1 MRKIPTRAIAWILL
15 ILLALSCIIPAF
27 AADQNAR
34 TVQTVLGDGLTL
46 TQLNS
51 NLGGIRRQQFT
62 LDYEPGGAVQPLVL
76 YGDTLYGKSTVTQV
90 VDYARSQGHHVLA
103 AVNSD
108 FFFTGSGIP
117 TGMTVQD
124 GVLVTSDGSWN
135 AVGFFEDGTA
145 MAGTPGLKL
154 TLVTEEGNEY
164 PIYALNNVRT
174 SAGLYLYT
182 TDFDTVTRT
191 TAAGAEAVLEITGR
205 RDELRIGSSVEATV
219 RSVSQTKNTPVE
231 EGTMVLSLT
240 ANNTPGLDLLSML
253 EEGQEVTVY
262 AETADDRWEDVVW
275 ATGGGN
281 MLVRNGEL
289 TADANVTGREP
300 RTLLGVRE
308 DGSCT
313 VIQCDG
319 RQSGLSSGLT
329 LTEGAR
335 LLLDMDCVDVINLDG
350 GGSSV
355 TAVAYPGLEPE
366 ILSSPS
372 DGAPRAGATYLL
384 FVATG
389 DEDGR
394 TYGSVVYPRAAT
406 VLTGSVLPVSAVSY
420 NRDYLGFLDVTDR
433 LESSDGWVEDGLFYA
448 PDYPADCLLE
458 TDDSRCQSA
467 LITVTDRIASLKLGR
482 NGKSLSALSLDRG
495 QTVQLEVL
503 ASDGLRPILC
513 TPDQFTFSVS
523 GSIGTVDE
531 TGLFTAGSAV
541 GSGTVTVSYGD
552 TVCTLPVTVS
562 GKPGTLLEGF
572 ETGTGCGT
580 FGSALSSAAVTT
592 DLTRVPYGKAA
603 LSLTYSGAAD
613 DLSEYLLTTPVELSG
628 PSHLALS
635 AKGSGNWNWLFL
647 LQDGSVTALPM
658 ELSGEG
664 WQVTAAELPPDAH
677 SLLGFTC
684 EGAGDHTLLLDQI
697 TGHFGGVTADRTP
710 PSVTLAL
717 TEAGDLTATV
727 ADSGEAAITKADIAL
742 RVDGADAAFT
752 FSGGQLTAS
761 LPKDGTLHR
770 VSLTVRDNAGNLARA
785 GLDVGTLAPTF
796 TDMSGHWAASH
807 AQYLLQKGVFSP
819 AETFSPN
826 TRVSNEMA
834 ATMLSRYL
842 GVDTTLYESVTLPYG
857 DVQKIAA
864 WALPHVKAMYALGVM
879 QGTTD
884 AAGRSVL
891 RPQDN
896 CTRAQIMTVLGRT
909 LERGYVYPACGFA
922 DSAKI
927 PGWARDHIDLLA
939 GLGIV
944 TGGADGKVNPL
955 GTITRAEFAAL
966 LYRMY

>member
-1 MRKIPTRAIAWILL
+1 MKKLSTRAVAWILL
-15 ILLALSCIIPAF
+15 ILLALSCVIPAF
-27 AADQNAR
+27 AVDEGAR
-34 TVQTVLGDGLTL
+34 TVRTVLGDGLTL

-51 NLGGIRRQQFT
+51 YLSGVRRQQFT
-62 LDYEPGGAVQPLVL
+62 LDYEPGGSVQPLVL

-90 VDYARSQGHHVLA
+90 VDYARGQGYHVLA

-145 MAGTPGLKL
+145 MAGTPRLKL
-154 TLVTEEGNEY
+154 TLITEEGDEY

-174 SAGLYLYT
+174 NAGLYLYT

-205 RDELRIGSSVEATV
+205 RDELRIGSYVEATV

-231 EGTMVLSLT
+231 EGTLVLSLT
-240 ANNTPGLDLLSML
+240 AGNTAGLDLLSML
-253 EEGQEVTVY
+253 KEGQEVTVY
-262 AETADDRWEDVVW
+262 AETEDDRWEDVVW

-281 MLVRNGEL
+281 MLVRDGQL
-289 TADANVTGREP
+289 TADANVAGREP
-300 RTLLGVRE
+300 RTLLGVRD

-319 RQSGLSSGLT
+319 RQTGLSSGLT

-335 LLLDMDCVDVINLDG
+335 LLMDADCVDVINLDG

-355 TAVAYPGLEPE
+355 TTVAYPGLEPE

-389 DEDGR
+389 DDSGR
-394 TYGSVVYPRAAT
+394 SYGSVVYPRSAT

-458 TDDSRCQSA
+458 TDDNRCQSA
-467 LITVTDRIASLKLGR
+467 VITVTDRIASLKLGR
-482 NGKSLSALSLDRG
+482 NGKALSSLSLDRG
-495 QTVQLEVL
+495 QSVQLEVL
-503 ASDGLRPILC
+503 ASDGLRPITC
-513 TPDQFTFSVS
+513 TPDQFAFSVS

-531 TGLFTAGSAV
+531 TGLFTAGSTV
-541 GSGTVTVSYGD
+541 GEGTVTVSYGD

-580 FGSALSSAAVTT
+580 FGSALSSAAVTD

-613 DLSEYLLTTPVELSG
+613 DLSEYLLTAPVELSG
-628 PSHLALS
+628 PTHLAMT
-635 AKGSGNWNWLFL
+635 ARGSGSWNWLFL
-647 LQDGSVTALPM
+647 LEDGSVTALPV
-658 ELSGEG
+658 ELEGSG
-664 WQVTAAELPPDAH
+664 WQVTAAELPEDAV

-684 EGAGDHTLLLDQI
+684 EGVGSHTLLLDQI

-710 PSVTLAL
+710 PAVALSL
-717 TEAGDLTATV
+717 TEAGDLTATLS
-727 ADSGEAAITKADIAL
+727 DSGEAPLTKADISL
-742 RVDGADAAFT
+742 RIDGEEASFT
-752 FSGGQLTAS
+752 FSGGLLTAS
-761 LPKDGTLHR
+761 LPRDGALHR

-785 GLDVGTLAPTF
+785 ALDTGTLSTTF
-796 TDMSGHWAASH
+796 TDMEGHWAASH
-807 AQYLLQKGVFSP
+807 AEYLLQKGVFSP
-819 AETFSPN
+819 ADTFSPG
-826 TRVSNEMA
+826 TKVSNEMA

-842 GVDTTLYESVTLPYG
+842 GVDTALYDSVTLPYG
-857 DVQKIAA
+857 DVQKISS
-864 WALPHVKAMYALGVM
+864 WALPHVKAMYALGIM
-879 QGTTD
+879 RGSTD
-884 AAGRSVL
+884 SAGCPVL

-896 CTRAQIMTVLGRT
+896 CSRAQIMTVLGRT
-909 LERGYVYPACGFA
+909 LERGYVYPACDFA
-922 DSAKI
+922 DSTKI
-927 PGWARDHIDLLA
+927 PDWARDHIDLLA

-944 TGGADGKVNPL
+944 TGSDSGKVDPL

-966 LYRMY
+966 LYRLY